1 MPVYS
6 NSRLATYESCPQQY
20 KLRYIDKIK
29 VEGYQTIEQFL
40 GSRVHDALEKL
51 YKDLVLTKLNTL
63 DDLLG
68 HFQFIWDRE
77 WRDDIVI
84 VRQGYTKSHY
94 RDSGKKCLTHYYN
107 RYQPFDREITIAN
120 EYPVNLELDGYK
132 LTGFIDRLC
141 HDGRGGYQI
150 HDYKTGGRL
159 PVARDLE
166 EDRQLALYQ
175 IGVQQ
180 NFRDAKRIDL
190 VWHYLMFDQE
200 MVSRRTPAQ
209 LKDLKKQIVWL
220 IKTIEKD
227 TKFQPKESALCDW
240 CEYPD
245 FCPAKAHERKTAELP
260 ANKYLKEPGVVLVNK
275 YAALRAKA
283 AELNKKIKEIG
294 QEQDEVAQAALAYAR
309 KHQLTKIAGN
319 GCALVVERQTKVQF
333 PRAGEEGREE
343 LEKAV
348 KKAGIWEEVSKLDI
362 GALERKAARGG
373 LDDRN
378 GKKILE
384 FAETGEQDVV
394 RLVAGQ
400 EGAPV

>member
-1 MPVYS
+1 MPLYS
-6 NSRLATYESCPQQY
+6 HSRISTYESCPQQY
-20 KLRYIDKIK
+20 KLKYIDRIK

-40 GSRVHDALEKL
+40 GSQVHKSLEKL
-51 YKDLVLTKLNTL
+51 YKDLVLTKLNSL

-84 VRQGYTKSHY
+84 VRKGYNKAHY
-94 RDSGKKCLTHYYN
+94 RDSGKKCLGHYYR
-107 RYQPFDREITIAN
+107 RYQPFDQEITIAN
-120 EYPVNLELDGYK
+120 EYPVNLEIDGYK

-159 PVARDLE
+159 PSARDLE

-180 NFRDAKRIDL
+180 NFKDAKKIDL

-200 MVSRRTPAQ
+200 MVSRRSPAQ
-209 LKDLKKQIVWL
+209 LKDLKKQIVSL

-227 TKFQPKESALCDW
+227 ARFQPKESALCDW
-240 CEYPD
+240 CEYPG

-260 ANKYLKEPGVVLVNK
+260 ANRYLKEPGVVLVNK
-275 YAALRAKA
+275 YAALQAKV
-283 AELNKKIKEIG
+283 AELNKKVRELKG
-294 QEQDEVAQAALAYAR
+294 DQDEVAQAALSYAK
-309 KHQLTKIAGN
+309 KHKVTKIAGS
-319 GCALVVERQTKVQF
+319 GCALVVERSTKVQF

-348 KKAGIWEEVSKLDI
+348 KKAGIWEEVSSLDI
-362 GALERKAARGG
+362 RALERIWEAREEDWRLGKMLKA
-373 LDDRN
+373 
-378 GKKILE
+378 
-384 FAETGEQDVV
+384 FAKEVKEERVMIENFH
-394 RLVAGQ
+394 LKY
-400 EGAPV
+400 

>member
-1 MPVYS
+1 MSLYS
-6 NSRLATYESCPQQY
+6 HSRLATYENCPQQY
-20 KLRYIDKIK
+20 KLRYIDRVK

-84 VRQGYTKSHY
+84 VRKGYNKAHY
-94 RDSGKKCLTHYYN
+94 RDTGKKCLTHYYN
-107 RYQPFDREITIAN
+107 RYQPFDQATTIAN

-141 HDGRGGYQI
+141 HDGKGGYQI

-159 PVARDLE
+159 PSARDLE

-180 NFRDAKRIDL
+180 NFKDARKIDL

-200 MVSRRTPAQ
+200 MVSRRSPAQ
-209 LKDLKKQIVWL
+209 IRDLKRQIVSL

-227 TKFQPKESALCDW
+227 TGFQPRESALCDW

-245 FCPAKAHERKTAELP
+245 FCPAKAHGRKTAELP
-260 ANKYLKEPGVVLVNK
+260 ANKYLKEPGVALVNK
-275 YAALRAKA
+275 YAGLHAKM
-283 AELNKKIKEIG
+283 AELNKKARELKA
-294 QEQDEVAQAALAYAR
+294 EQDEVAQAALAYAR
-309 KHQLTKIAGN
+309 KHKVTKISGS
-319 GCALVVERQTKVQF
+319 GCALVVERKAKVQF

-343 LEKAV
+343 LEVAV
-348 KKAGIWEEVSKLDI
+348 KKAGIWEEVSRLDI
-362 GALERKAARGG
+362 GALERIWEGREEDRKVEKALKGFVSRVEEEA
-373 LDDRN
+373 
-378 GKKILE
+378 
-384 FAETGEQDVV
+384 V
-394 RLVAGQ
+394 RLMKGKH
-400 EGAPV
+400 

>member
-1 MPVYS
+1 MPLYS
-6 NSRLATYESCPQQY
+6 HSRLSTYESCPQQY
-20 KLRYIDKIK
+20 KLRYLDKIK
-29 VEGYQTIEQFL
+29 VEGYQTIEKFL

-51 YKDLVLTKLNTL
+51 YKDLVLTKLNSL

-77 WRDDIVI
+77 WRDDIAI
-84 VRQGYTKSHY
+84 VRKGYNKAHY

-107 RYQPFDREITIAN
+107 RYQPFDQATTIAN
-120 EYPVNLELDGYK
+120 EYPVNLELEGYK

-141 HDGRGGYQI
+141 HDGKGGYQI

-159 PVARDLE
+159 PSARDLE

-180 NFRDAKRIDL
+180 SFRDAKKIDL

-200 MVSRRTPAQ
+200 MVSRRSPAQ
-209 LKDLKKQIVWL
+209 IRDLKRQIVSL

-227 TKFQPKESALCDW
+227 TRFQPRESALCDW

-309 KHQLTKIAGN
+309 KHQLTKIMGS

-343 LEKAV
+343 LDKAV
-348 KKAGIWEEVSKLDI
+348 KTAGIWEEVSRLDI
-362 GALERKAARGG
+362 GALERLWEEREEDARLKRALKGFIS
-373 LDDRN
+373 RV
-378 GKKILE
+378 E
-384 FAETGEQDVV
+384 EEAV
-394 RLVAGQ
+394 RFVK
-400 EGAPV
+400 VDH